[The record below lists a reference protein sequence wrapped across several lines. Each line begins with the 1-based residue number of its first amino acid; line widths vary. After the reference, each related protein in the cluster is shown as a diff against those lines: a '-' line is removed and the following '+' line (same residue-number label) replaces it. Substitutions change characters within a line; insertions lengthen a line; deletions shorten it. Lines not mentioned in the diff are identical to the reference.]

1 MSAKNGAPLFDQGR
15 ILMMPPTYKIAGGRK
30 DKPLFQSQMIFSFL
44 KIFFLDQ
51 KGIKKEER
59 GGEKKKKKEKEK
71 KRKERKTYS
80 TREGKNALT
89 GARK

>member
-1 MSAKNGAPLFDQGR
+1 
-15 ILMMPPTYKIAGGRK
+15 MMPPTYKIAGGRK
-30 DKPLFQSQMIFSFL
+30 DKPLFQSRMIFPFL

-59 GGEKKKKKEKEK
+59 GGKKGKK
-71 KRKERKTYS
+71 KERKTYS